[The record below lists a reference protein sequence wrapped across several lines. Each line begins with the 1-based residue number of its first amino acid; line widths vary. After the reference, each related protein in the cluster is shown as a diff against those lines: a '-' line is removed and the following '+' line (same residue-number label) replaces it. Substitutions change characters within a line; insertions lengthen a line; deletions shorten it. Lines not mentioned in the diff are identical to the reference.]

1 MAEASSHIQVRQI
14 GDIKVVR
21 FEGLERKVNDD
32 RSVREIGEEL
42 YLLIGPGMLPKVI
55 LDFEDA
61 PFVPW
66 AYFESILVGLHK
78 RILKAGGLLKMANLH
93 PSIKEAFRQNRLDAI
108 FVIHD
113 SVGEAHEAFDGP
125 VPPIAIDGDDRP

>member
-1 MAEASSHIQVRQI
+1 
-14 GDIKVVR
+14 
-21 FEGLERKVNDD
+21 
-32 RSVREIGEEL
+32 
-42 YLLIGPGMLPKVI
+42 LI
-55 LDFEDA
+55 
-61 PFVPW
+61 
-66 AYFESILVGLHK
+66 GLHK

-93 PSIKEAFRQNRLDAI
+93 PSIKEAFHRNRLDAL